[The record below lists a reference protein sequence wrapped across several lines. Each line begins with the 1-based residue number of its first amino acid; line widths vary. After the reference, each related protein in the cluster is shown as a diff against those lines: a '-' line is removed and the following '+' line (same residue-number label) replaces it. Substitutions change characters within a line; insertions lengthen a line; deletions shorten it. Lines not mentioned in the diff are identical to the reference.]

1 MTAALPSDA
10 LLDEMKRLHPLLID
24 LSLDRITDLLAK
36 LGDPHL
42 QLAPVIHIA
51 GTNGKGSTAAFITAM
66 LEAAGLR
73 VNRYTSPHLIRFH
86 ERISLAGANGTTAPI
101 DDETLVDV
109 LSRVRS
115 ANGDAPMTFYEITTA
130 AAFLTFAER
139 PADAVVLEVGLGG
152 RLDAT
157 NVVPHPAVTV
167 ITPVAMDHMDKLGD
181 TLDAIAGEKAG
192 IIKRGS
198 SVVCAPQA
206 DDARR
211 VIAARAAS
219 AEAPLIEWGVDFDA
233 HIERSR
239 LIYQEGDVLLDLPQ
253 PGLRGRYQTVN
264 AGVAISAVRQF
275 ASRTI
280 GEAAIANGL
289 QNVSWP
295 ARMMPVTEGPLRS
308 ALGADDELWIDGGHN
323 PSAGQAIAEALCDL
337 QDQGAKP
344 VVLIAGLMRQ
354 KDWAGYFAPFEGV
367 VRDVIT
373 LPVQGALDQPRDPG
387 ELASALNGTG
397 AFDARPSEDLKA
409 ALALAGALKPG
420 AKRILICGSLYLAG
434 AALALNEGASVRLD

>member
-66 LEAAGLR
+66 LEGAGLR
-73 VNRYTSPHLIRFH
+73 VHRYTSPHLIRFH

-101 DDETLVDV
+101 DDGTLVDV

-130 AAFLTFAER
+130 AAFLAFAER

-198 SVVCAPQA
+198 PVVCAPQA

-280 GEAAIANGL
+280 GEAAIADGL

-337 QDQGAKP
+337 QDQG
-344 VVLIAGLMRQ
+344 
-354 KDWAGYFAPFEGV
+354 
-367 VRDVIT
+367 
-373 LPVQGALDQPRDPG
+373 
-387 ELASALNGTG
+387 
-397 AFDARPSEDLKA
+397 
-409 ALALAGALKPG
+409 
-420 AKRILICGSLYLAG
+420 
-434 AALALNEGASVRLD
+434 